1 MTAVVVEEEEEVHG
15 KRGDGAEEVEDSL
28 ADQADLEWMVR
39 LVDREVLWMDLLAV
53 KEALWMDHLVVQ
65 EVLWMEVLVQWA
77 QAGY

>member
-1 MTAVVVEEEEEVHG
+1 MTAVVVEEVEEVPG

-28 ADQADLEWMVR
+28 ADQAVLEWMDH
-39 LVDREVLWMDLLAV
+39 LVDQEVLWMDLLAV

-65 EVLWMEVLVQWA
+65 EVLWMEVLVQWV